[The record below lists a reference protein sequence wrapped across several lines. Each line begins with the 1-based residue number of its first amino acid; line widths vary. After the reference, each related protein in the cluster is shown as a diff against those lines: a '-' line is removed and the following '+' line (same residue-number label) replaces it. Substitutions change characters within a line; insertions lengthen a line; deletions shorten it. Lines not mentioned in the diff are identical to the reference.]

1 MSITGGKHNFFLKE
15 QYSFTFHLSQMFNA
29 LKNL

>member
-15 QYSFTFHLSQMFNA
+15 QYSYTCQLSQMFTA